1 MTTRIAL
8 GIEYNGAAFYG
19 WQRQLS
25 PVLPTIQATLEK
37 ALARVAA
44 HEVTLSCAG
53 RTDAGVHAAGQVV
66 HFDAQVDRGAKAW
79 VMGTNTHLPAEIRVQ
94 WAMPVADDF
103 HARHSA
109 RSRRYRYILYD
120 EPVKPTVL
128 VGQLTHVRNRLDV
141 EAMHVAAQALVGEH
155 DFSAFRAAGCQANGP
170 VREIRFITVS
180 RQRRFIV
187 VEVEAN
193 AFLQHMVRNIVGTL
207 LVVGGGRASPEWV
220 AEVLRS
226 GDRKRGGD
234 TARPDGLYLV
244 GVGYEDDVGIPRMPY
259 GPCFL

>member
-1 MTTRIAL
+1 MTIRIAL
-8 GIEYNGAAFYG
+8 GVEYNGAAFYG

-25 PVLPTIQATLEK
+25 PALPTIQATLEQ

-53 RTDAGVHAAGQVV
+53 RTDAGVHAAAQVV
-66 HFDAQVDRGAKAW
+66 HFDAQVDRSEKAW
-79 VMGTNTHLPAEIRVQ
+79 VMGTNTHLPPEVRVQ
-94 WAMPVADDF
+94 WARPVAADF

-109 RSRRYRYILYD
+109 RSRRYRYVLFD

-128 VGQLTHVRNRLDV
+128 VGQLTHVRSRLDV
-141 EAMHVAAQALVGEH
+141 EAMNAAAQVLVGEH

-170 VREIRFITVS
+170 VREIRFIRVS
-180 RQRRFIV
+180 RERRFVV

-207 LVVGGGRASPEWV
+207 LVVGHGKAPLDWV
-220 AEVLRS
+220 GEVLLSR
-226 GDRKRGGD
+226 DRKRGGD

-244 GVGYEDDVGIPRMPY
+244 GVGYEGDAGIPASRY